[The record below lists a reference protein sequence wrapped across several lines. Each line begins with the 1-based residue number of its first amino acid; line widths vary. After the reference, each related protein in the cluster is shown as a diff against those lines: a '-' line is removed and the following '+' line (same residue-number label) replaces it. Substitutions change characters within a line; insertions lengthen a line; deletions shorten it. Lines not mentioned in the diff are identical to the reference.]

1 MLSAGFF
8 LFLTF
13 LASQDPVDASLRP
26 SQFNTDD
33 QAAPL
38 GKLSSVRKYV
48 VSEFYKLLM
57 HTLPEILTFVL
68 SAYHAKRRTQC
79 R

>member
-26 SQFNTDD
+26 SQLLRMLKQLLWGN
-33 QAAPL
+33 
-38 GKLSSVRKYV
+38 SSVRKYV

>member
-8 LFLTF
+8 LFFNF
-13 LASQDPVDASLRP
+13 LGLAGSGRRIPAAIFDIFFTDA
-26 SQFNTDD
+26 

-68 SAYHAKRRTQC
+68 SAYHAN
-79 R
+79 